1 MMEYHLKN
9 RKEVE
14 DFIRNEVLT
23 TSEVVE
29 ILGVTRQRV
38 SQMIAGGK
46 LNPIKKLRGDSLFL
60 RSDIEEKKKE
70 LEALRKKYRPYDME

>member
-1 MMEYHLKN
+1 MQYHLN
-9 RKEVE
+9 SRQEIE

>member
-1 MMEYHLKN
+1 MKYHFTS
-9 RKEVE
+9 RKELE
-14 DFIRNEVLT
+14 DFIKNEVLT

-38 SQMIAGGK
+38 SQMISSGK

-60 RSDIEEKKKE
+60 RQDIEERKKE
-70 LEALRKKYRPYDME
+70 LEALRKKYRPYDAE